1 MHQPYQRCRLN
12 ERSVVASGAFKYRYI
27 HGHCPVVCALHENKL
42 IKCDVLLLNYFRNAQ
57 YFSLSFVDQK
67 SPQFDYKHLPFI
79 IQDLQQRKMTRE
91 WLKVSKGKSIQQNI
105 AVSCT
110 THTHAHTHTHTQT
123 NHAHTHTHTHTH
135 THYIPSI

>member
-1 MHQPYQRCRLN
+1 MSGQWLQ
-12 ERSVVASGAFKYRYI
+12 VVHLSTGTYI

-91 WLKVSKGKSIQQNI
+91 WLKVSKGKSIQ
-105 AVSCT
+105 
-110 THTHAHTHTHTQT
+110 
-123 NHAHTHTHTHTH
+123 
-135 THYIPSI
+135 

>member
-1 MHQPYQRCRLN
+1 MSLFIHSWQRPFAAERFCINNYIPLKLNHKCRVQIMHQPYQRCRLN

-91 WLKVSKGKSIQQNI
+91 WLKVSKGKSIQ
-105 AVSCT
+105 
-110 THTHAHTHTHTQT
+110 
-123 NHAHTHTHTHTH
+123 
-135 THYIPSI
+135 